1 MISRLFASI
10 FTGLLL
16 FSSPAWGADSSLA
29 LDSVLQHI
37 FSKHP
42 DIALSRIQQR
52 NLAIE
57 NNNIEGLLDPSI
69 TLQTTVSDET
79 TPTTNPF
86 AASGTNSTS
95 LTSSI
100 IKPLQDGSS
109 ITASLNY
116 NSTRFSYPSSVPT
129 AFQAIINPTYQH
141 QIDLIYRYP
150 LLRGHGNPNYTEQL
164 HANHYNQQA
173 ADWAVAQQSEQLA
186 AQAIALYY
194 QIAANEIAANLAHD
208 AVQRSQRLLRY
219 QKKRESF
226 GLIEKADRLQ
236 AEALL
241 ATRQMEATNAQATLN
256 SSITALNRLML
267 RDYHA
272 PIRVYMHNDSLP
284 NINANLDSLLK
295 LAQQYRPI
303 FHVLNANDAANQAN
317 LSIATDQHD
326 TQVDLIGQVGSRALS
341 GSPGFTLG
349 QGFTL
354 NDRFISLGLEVSD
367 TWGGKKTAAAIAKV
381 ELEHERIGLQRMQAL
396 EAIKTELSTALNDYN
411 NGMMTKAS
419 AKLRRD
425 AEKKKFTAE
434 MKRYREGRSDTATVV
449 QFEGDLRIA
458 ELQDALQNIQIELA
472 ATQLSLSTGQLLKG
486 LGMYP

>member
-1 MISRLFASI
+1 MIPRLFAK
-10 FTGLLL
+10 LLACMLL
-16 FSSPAWGADSSLA
+16 FSSPAWGADSTLA
-29 LDSVLQHI
+29 LNSVLQHI
-37 FSKHP
+37 FTNHP

-57 NNNIEGLLDPSI
+57 DSRIEGQLDPSLK
-69 TLQTTVSDET
+69 LQTTVSDET
-79 TPTTNPF
+79 SPTTNPF
-86 AASGTNSTS
+86 AASGTNRASATG
-95 LTSSI
+95 SI
-100 IKPLQDGSS
+100 VKPLQDGSS
-109 ITASLNY
+109 ITASLSY
-116 NSTRFSYPSSVPT
+116 NRTHLNYPSTVPST
-129 AFQAIINPTYQH
+129 FQSTINPTYQH

-150 LLRGHGNPNYTEQL
+150 LLRGHGNPSYTEQL
-164 HANHYNQQA
+164 NANQHKQEA
-173 ADWAVAQQSEQLA
+173 AAWSVAQQSEQLA
-186 AQAIALYY
+186 SQAIALYY
-194 QIAANEIAANLAHD
+194 QIAANEIAIDLARD
-208 AVQRSQRLLRY
+208 AVQRSQRLLSY
-219 QKKRESF
+219 QKKREAF

-256 SSITALNRLML
+256 SSISALNRLML
-267 RDYHA
+267 RDYHT
-272 PIRVYMHNDSLP
+272 PIHVPKYNDTLP
-284 NINANLDSLLK
+284 SINSNLDALLK

-303 FHVLNANDAANQAN
+303 FHILNANDAANQAN
-317 LSIATDQHD
+317 LAIATDQHD

-341 GSPGFTLG
+341 GSAGTAFG

-354 NDRFISLGLEVSD
+354 NDRFISLGFEVSD
-367 TWGGKKTAAAIAKV
+367 VWGGKKTAATIAKA
-381 ELEHERIGLQRMQAL
+381 ELEHERIGLQRFQTL
-396 EAIKTELSTALNDYN
+396 EAIKTELSTALNDYH

-425 AEKKKFTAE
+425 AEQKKFTSE

-472 ATQLSLSTGQLLKG
+472 ATRLSLSTGQLLKS